1 MRRDFLFTPVM
12 AALVFACV
20 AFSQT
25 LPNGV
30 QKGASV
36 EGITEYTFPNGL
48 RVLLFPD
55 ASKPKVTVN
64 MTYLVGSRHEGYG
77 ETGMAHLMEHM
88 LFLRTTSDKDVKKE
102 LTDHGADW
110 NGTTSWDRTNYFE
123 TVNASDENLRW
134 ATSLEAERMVNMRIE
149 KALLDKE
156 MTVVRNEFESGENS
170 PTRMLQQRVLET
182 AYTFHNYGKMPIG
195 SRSDIENVPIERL
208 AAFYRKYYQP
218 DNAILTIAGQFESS
232 KALAL
237 VASSVGA
244 IPRPQRVLDRTYT
257 VEPTQDGERA
267 VTLRRVGDDQEIA
280 VVYHVPAATH
290 PDSAVLQVLAAMLSD
305 NPSGRLYRALVYN
318 QKAVAVAMNSAR
330 MHDPGFA
337 IGFVQLREDQSI
349 DQARDIFLKTV
360 EGLANEPPSKEELDR
375 AKNRILKQI
384 ELNLTNTEQI
394 GLNLSEYAASGDW
407 RLLFLSRDQIK
418 NVTGEDVVRVAKA
431 YFKSSNRTLG
441 EFIPTKNP
449 DRAEIPAAPDSV
461 ALLKNYT
468 GGEAK
473 SEGEVFSPTPA
484 NVEARVVRAKQP
496 SGLRM
501 SLLARKTRGGNVVA
515 RVRLDFGDE
524 KSVFG
529 KATIAQLTGGMLIR
543 GTKSK
548 TRQQIQDEIDRL
560 KARITVNGGATE
572 AIATIETTEPNL
584 PGALRLAAEVLREP
598 SFPENEFDQLKQQRI
613 AGLEASK
620 SEPQV
625 LGQLELR
632 RRLSPYPRGDVRHV
646 GSIDE
651 EIADLQK
658 VTLEEVRNF
667 HAQFYGA
674 SDAKLVVSGQFDV
687 PQVEKLAEDL
697 WGNWKSPGSYT
708 RVPNPYVKVSA
719 GDQKI
724 ETPDK
729 QNAMWLGG
737 LTFKMTDDD
746 PDYPA
751 MLIANYIF
759 GGSGG
764 SRLFKRVR
772 DKEGLSYGVGSGL
785 QAPSQD
791 DGSNFLLYAISAPQ
805 NSPKVE
811 ASIKD
816 ELTRTLKDG
825 FSADEVT
832 AAKKSWLEEQMVGR
846 SQDQQL
852 LTLLMQR
859 ERFDRT
865 MKWDESLEQKVAAL
879 TPDQVSAAF
888 GRHIDAAGLVL
899 VKAGDFKKASVF
911 QP

>member
-1 MRRDFLFTPVM
+1 MRREVLCTPVIV
-12 AALVFACV
+12 ALAFALA

-36 EGITEYTFPNGL
+36 EGITEYAFPNGL
-48 RVLLFPD
+48 HVLLFPD

-88 LFLRTTSDKDVKKE
+88 LFLKTTSDKDVKQE

-110 NGTTSWDRTNYFE
+110 NGSTSWDRTNYFE

-134 ATSLEAERMVNMRIE
+134 ATSLEAERMVHMRIE

-170 PTRMLQQRVLET
+170 PTRMLQQRTLEA
-182 AYTFHNYGKMPIG
+182 AYTFHNYGKLPIG

-218 DNAILTIAGQFESS
+218 DNAVLTIAGQFDSS

-237 VASSVGA
+237 VAASVGA
-244 IPRPQRVLDRTYT
+244 IPRPERVLDKTYT
-257 VEPTQDGERA
+257 VEPTQDGERT

-280 VVYHVPAATH
+280 VVYHIPAATH
-290 PDSAVLQVLAAMLSD
+290 PDSAALQVLATMLSD

-318 QKAVAVAMNSAR
+318 HKAVAVAMNSAR

-337 IGFVQLREDQSI
+337 LGFVQLREDQSI
-349 DQARDIFLKTV
+349 DEARDILLKTI

-407 RLLFLSRDQIK
+407 RLLFLTRDRIK
-418 NVTGEDVVRVAKA
+418 SVTEQDVVRVAKA

-441 EFIPTKNP
+441 EFIPTKSP
-449 DRAEIPAAPDSV
+449 DRAEIPAAPDVV

-468 GGEAK
+468 GGEAI

-496 SGLRM
+496 GGLRL
-501 SLLARKTRGGNVVA
+501 SLLSRKTRGGNVVA

-529 KATIAQLTGGMLIR
+529 KSTIAQLTGGMLIR
-543 GTKSK
+543 GTKNK

-560 KARITVNGGATE
+560 KARINVTGAATD

-613 AGLEASK
+613 AGLEANK
-620 SEPQV
+620 SEPQM
-625 LGQLELR
+625 LGQLELA
-632 RRLSPYPRGDVRHV
+632 RRLNPYPQGDVRHV
-646 GSIDE
+646 GTIDE
-651 EIADLQK
+651 LIADLQK
-658 VTLEEVRNF
+658 VTLEQVRNF

-687 PQVEKLAEDL
+687 PQIEKLAEDL
-697 WGNWKSPGSYT
+697 FGNWKSPGSFT

-719 GDQKI
+719 ADQKI

-729 QNAMWLGG
+729 QNALWMGG
-737 LTFKMTDDD
+737 LSFKMADDD

-772 DKEGLSYGVGSGL
+772 DKEGLSYGVRSGL
-785 QAPSQD
+785 QTPSLD
-791 DGSNFLLYAISAPQ
+791 DGSSFVLSAISNPQ

-816 ELTRTLKDG
+816 ELTRTLRDG
-825 FSADEVT
+825 FTADEVT
-832 AAKKSWLEEQMVGR
+832 AAKKSWMDEQMVGR

-865 MKWDESLEQKVAAL
+865 MKWDESLEEKVAAL

-888 GRHIDAAGLVL
+888 RRHIDPATLVF
-899 VKAGDFKKASVF
+899 VKAGDFKKAGVF
-911 QP
+911 Q

>member
-1 MRRDFLFTPVM
+1 MRRDFVFRPVI
-12 AALVFACV
+12 AALAFAM
-20 AFSQT
+20 AGFSQT
-25 LPNGV
+25 LPSGV

-48 RVLLFPD
+48 HVLLFPD

-110 NGTTSWDRTNYFE
+110 NGTTDWDRTNYFE
-123 TVNASDENLRW
+123 TVTASDENLRW
-134 ATSLEAERMVNMRIE
+134 AISLEAERMVHMRIE

-170 PTRMLQQRVLET
+170 PSRMLEQRTLEA

-218 DNAILTIAGQFESS
+218 DNAILTIAGQFDSS

-244 IPRPQRVLDRTYT
+244 IPHPERVLEKTYT
-257 VEPTQDGERA
+257 VEPTQDGERT
-267 VTLRRVGDDQEIA
+267 VTLRRVGDNQDIA
-280 VVYHVPAATH
+280 VVYHIPAATH
-290 PDSAVLQVLAAMLSD
+290 PDSAALEVLATMLSD

-318 QKAVAVAMNSAR
+318 QKAVSVSMSSEQ

-337 IGFVQLREDQSI
+337 LAFVQLRLDQSI
-349 DQARDIFLKTV
+349 DEARDILLKTI
-360 EGLANEPPSKEELDR
+360 EGLSNEAPSKEELDR

-394 GLNLSEYAASGDW
+394 GLSLSEYAASGDW
-407 RLLFLSRDQIK
+407 RLLFLSRDEIK
-418 NVTGEDVVRVAKA
+418 SVTEQDVVRVAKA

-449 DRAEIPAAPDSV
+449 DRAEIPTGPDPV
-461 ALLKNYT
+461 ALLKDYT

-529 KATIAQLTGGMLIR
+529 KSTIAQLTGGMLIR
-543 GTKSK
+543 GTKNK

-560 KARITVNGGATE
+560 KARITVTGGATD
-572 AIATIETTEPNL
+572 ATATIETTEPNL

-613 AGLEASK
+613 AGLEANK
-620 SEPQV
+620 SEPQM

-632 RRLSPYPRGDVRHV
+632 RRLSPFPRGDVRYV
-646 GSIDE
+646 GTIDE
-651 EIADLQK
+651 QIADLQK

-667 HAQFYGA
+667 YAQFYGA
-674 SDAKLVVSGQFDV
+674 SDAKLVVSGQFDA
-687 PQVEKLAEDL
+687 PQVQKLAVDL
-697 WGNWKSPGSYT
+697 FGNWKSPAPFT
-708 RVPNPYVKVSA
+708 RVPNPYVKVSS

-724 ETPDK
+724 ETADK
-729 QNAMWLGG
+729 QMAIWLGG
-737 LTFKMTDDD
+737 LTFKMNDDD
-746 PDYPA
+746 PDYAA
-751 MLIANYIF
+751 MLVANYIL

-772 DKEGLSYGVGSGL
+772 DKEGLSYGVGSNF
-785 QAPSQD
+785 QTPSED

-811 ASIKD
+811 SSIKD
-816 ELTRTLKDG
+816 ELTRTLRDG

-846 SQDQQL
+846 SQDQLL

-865 MKWDESLEQKVAAL
+865 MKWDQLLEEKVAAL

-888 GRHIDAAGLVL
+888 RRHIDPAALVF
-899 VKAGDFKKASVF
+899 VKAGDFKKAGVF
-911 QP
+911 QQ